1 MKLFYL
7 REEADN
13 FLDPRSQG
21 IHITLENKRRTD
33 ISVSAEPSAL
43 LLFTD

>member
-7 REEADN
+7 GEEEDN
-13 FLDPRSQG
+13 FLGPRNHG
-21 IHITLENKRRTD
+21 IHITLENKRIMGT
-33 ISVSAEPSAL
+33 SASAEPSAL